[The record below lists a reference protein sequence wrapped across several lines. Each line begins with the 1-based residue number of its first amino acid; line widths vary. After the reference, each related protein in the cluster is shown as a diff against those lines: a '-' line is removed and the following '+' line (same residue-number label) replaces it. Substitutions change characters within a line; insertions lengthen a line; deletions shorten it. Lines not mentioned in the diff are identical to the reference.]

1 MKIGILGGGQLA
13 GLLAQEIKQTE
24 DTLIVLDP
32 GEKCPASLMGA
43 RQVIGSPVS
52 EQDIRIFA
60 KQVDVLTVELE
71 NINTEALIK
80 LGANSFRIW

>member
-32 GEKCPASLMGA
+32 GEKSPASLMGA

-60 KQVDVLTVELE
+60 KQVDVLTV
-71 NINTEALIK
+71 
-80 LGANSFRIW
+80 